1 MTDQLKTV
9 SSGKIVLP
17 FDCAGEMAGEAQGV
31 ALALI
36 KLVRSLCC
44 VHAGEVT
51 PYTSINGEWDGSP
64 GAHFVGDDAALQI
77 TLNEDRICIEWRT

>member
-1 MTDQLKTV
+1 MTDADKDAWRR
-9 SSGKIVLP
+9 K
-17 FDCAGEMAGEAQGV
+17 V
-31 ALALI
+31 ALRSMLAMADALAHQPGA
-36 KLVRSLCC
+36 LAEPVRGG
-44 VHAGEVT
+44 V